1 MSQDLIVREQNLL
14 SSDVLAELGRQ
25 ALEAHERVRDCALEA
40 VANMVRAG
48 EMLCKARDL
57 CDARQFQRFIS
68 DHFRGKRRTAQTYMK
83 LARNWP
89 TVQAAAP
96 PDALTSQ
103 RKALRIL
110 DGILAN
116 LDPSNETPRRR
127 KRHSPTTTELT
138 TAEPATPIGTDAAE
152 CGFVAPPE
160 KAAASVDDELRRAV
174 FRMYQETLRMLAE
187 LSNELIRVTPE
198 PYAVDKAVQLID
210 ETRSKLKKRGRKLF
224 AVEAISGVPR

>member
-25 ALEAHERVRDCALEA
+25 ALEAHERVRQCATEA

-57 CDARQFQRFIS
+57 CDTQQFQRFIS
-68 DHFRGKRRTAQTYMK
+68 DYFRGKHRTAQTYMK

-89 TVQAAAP
+89 AVLAAAG

-103 RKALRIL
+103 RKALRVL
-110 DGILAN
+110 HGMLAN
-116 LDPSNETPRRR
+116 PDPSTETPRRR
-127 KRHSPTTTELT
+127 KRHRPAAAALA
-138 TAEPATPIGTDAAE
+138 AEPATPIGTDGAA

-160 KAAASVDDELRRAV
+160 KAAALVDDELRRAA

-187 LSNELIRVTPE
+187 LSNELIRVTSE